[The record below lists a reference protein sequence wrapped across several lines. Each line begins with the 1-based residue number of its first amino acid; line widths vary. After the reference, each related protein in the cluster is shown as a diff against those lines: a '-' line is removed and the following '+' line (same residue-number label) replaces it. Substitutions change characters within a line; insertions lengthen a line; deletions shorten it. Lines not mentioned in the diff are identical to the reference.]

1 MVDLYY
7 DETTN
12 EWVDLEFEKFYRL
25 QEVIKQIETLETE
38 KYNLKKELKIL

>member
-1 MVDLYY
+1 MSTENCKLMGSEEY
-7 DETTN
+7 
-12 EWVDLEFEKFYRL
+12 EKFYRL